1 MISQRNRQLKF
12 LYLVYMVYWTVFSLI
27 HKALK
32 SQKRSAHWILQYM
45 YRTIF
50 SYQTVPLTA
59 CITHWLTDWILTFTQ
74 HLHSIN
80 HYQIINHINSI
91 SLMRMKVPLLVHL
104 YFSKW
109 KKNNNTVMLKFS
121 AKKKRRIKWGGWQ
134 SCSLAAGPLE
144 TEPLSE
150 VKIQVITCMHAKS
163 FYFHQCFTVTWKQV
177 LKSTTVMSDNVDF
190 KPLSSLISL

>member
-12 LYLVYMVYWTVFSLI
+12 LYLVSMVYWTVFSLI

-45 YRTIF
+45 YYIF
-50 SYQTVPLTA
+50 LSNRPTDCLY
-59 CITHWLTDWILTFTQ
+59 ITLTDSILTFTQ

-104 YFSKW
+104 YFNQM
-109 KKNNNTVMLKFS
+109 KKNQYSHVKILCQ
-121 AKKKRRIKWGGWQ
+121 KKR
-134 SCSLAAGPLE
+134 
-144 TEPLSE
+144 
-150 VKIQVITCMHAKS
+150 KIQMRWLAILPTC
-163 FYFHQCFTVTWKQV
+163 CR
-177 LKSTTVMSDNVDF
+177 
-190 KPLSSLISL
+190 PLGNWASLRDQDPGYNMYACMQKVSIFINALL

>member
-1 MISQRNRQLKF
+1 MISQQNRQLKF

-45 YRTIF
+45 YYIF
-50 SYQTVPLTA
+50 LSNRPTDCLYNT
-59 CITHWLTDWILTFTQ
+59 LTDWILTFTQ

-109 KKNNNTVMLKFS
+109 KKNQYSHVKILCQ
-121 AKKKRRIKWGGWQ
+121 KKR
-134 SCSLAAGPLE
+134 
-144 TEPLSE
+144 
-150 VKIQVITCMHAKS
+150 KIQMRWLAILLTCCRPLGNWASLRDQDPGYNMYACRKFLFS
-163 FYFHQCFTVTWKQV
+163 SMLYCNMKTG
-177 LKSTTVMSDNVDF
+177 LKVYHCYVR
-190 KPLSSLISL
+190 

>member
-45 YRTIF
+45 YYIF
-50 SYQTVPLTA
+50 LSNRPTDCLYNT
-59 CITHWLTDWILTFTQ
+59 LTDSILTFTQ

-150 VKIQVITCMHAKS
+150 IKIQVITCMHAKS

>member
-1 MISQRNRQLKF
+1 MISRQNRQLKF

-32 SQKRSAHWILQYM
+32 FQKRSA
-45 YRTIF
+45 
-50 SYQTVPLTA
+50 
-59 CITHWLTDWILTFTQ
+59 Q

-91 SLMRMKVPLLVHL
+91 SLMQMKIPLLVHL
-104 YFSKW
+104 YFSQMK
-109 KKNNNTVMLKFS
+109 KKNQYSHVKILCQ
-121 AKKKRRIKWGGWQ
+121 KKKRFKWGGLQ
-134 SCSLAAGPLE
+134 SCPLAAGPLE

>member
-45 YRTIF
+45 YYIF
-50 SYQTVPLTA
+50 LSNRPTDCLYNT
-59 CITHWLTDWILTFTQ
+59 LTDSILTFTQ

-104 YFSKW
+104 YFSQMK
-109 KKNNNTVMLKFS
+109 KKNQYSHVKILCQ
-121 AKKKRRIKWGGWQ
+121 KKKKNQMRW
-134 SCSLAAGPLE
+134 LAIL
-144 TEPLSE
+144 L
-150 VKIQVITCMHAKS
+150 TC
-163 FYFHQCFTVTWKQV
+163 
-177 LKSTTVMSDNVDF
+177 
-190 KPLSSLISL
+190 